1 MHAVFERFYCHQCR
15 LWRRQGPRFLAPLEW
30 ILLRSTSIYP
40 CIYPWVC
47 PCIHGSRISGH
58 YTITVLTTVV
68 NHNSIQSPNI
78 FSMEFHGM
86 TWNLWMHETPYDS
99 WNSMAAWSCMKF
111 HGIHWIP
118 WTPWNSMLHNFA
130 SDAFSSIKGKRQN
143 AQQFQHEQAS
153 KLWYSAQNLGWFQLA
168 LVYWKFWAPY
178 GGSVCETAF
187 VPARWWRPLGR
198 VIFKAHGV
206 GELLLSPQT
215 LGLSLPHCTARSRA
229 WFTKPRS
236 MKMPPDLFS
245 EATLRSTI

>member
-1 MHAVFERFYCHQCR
+1 ME
-15 LWRRQGPRFLAPLEW
+15 WRGIYECMK
-30 ILLRSTSIYP
+30 LLT
-40 CIYPWVC
+40 
-47 PCIHGSRISGH
+47 IHGIPWPH
-58 YTITVLTTVV
+58 EVV
-68 NHNSIQSPNI
+68 WNSMEYIG
-78 FSMEFHGM
+78 FHEFHGIPCYTILLLM
-86 TWNLWMHETPYDS
+86 PL
-99 WNSMAAWSCMKF
+99 AASKE
-111 HGIHWIP
+111 
-118 WTPWNSMLHNFA
+118 
-130 SDAFSSIKGKRQN
+130 RQN

-215 LGLSLPHCTARSRA
+215 LGLPLPHCTARPRS

-236 MKMPPDLFS
+236 MKMSPDLFS
-245 EATLRSTI
+245 KAPLKSAI